1 MNGNDLVKVV
11 LKSPFH
17 AFMGNTMII
26 TVTGNRTGRKIA
38 VPVNYYRAMDELWV
52 LTTRS
57 RKWWR
62 NVKGGAEVDL
72 LLHGK
77 TMKGHAETILD
88 QSAVAAR
95 VGGYIRSLPMSAGV
109 LGVGMEH
116 GVPNPADTARVAE
129 ERLFVKICLK
139 P

>member
-1 MNGNDLVKVV
+1 MNGNDFVKVM

-26 TVTGNRTGRKIA
+26 TVTGSRTGRKIA
-38 VPVNYYRAMDELWV
+38 LPVNYFRDMDELWV
-52 LTTRS
+52 MTTRS

-72 LLHGK
+72 VLHGK
-77 TMKGHAETILD
+77 EMKGFAEAILD
-88 QSAVAAR
+88 QSAVVAR
-95 VGGYIRSLPMSAGV
+95 VVDYVRSLPMSAGA
-109 LGVGMEH
+109 LGIRMEH
-116 GVPNPADTARVAE
+116 GVPNREDTTRVAE
-129 ERLFVKICLK
+129 ERLFVKICLN